1 MVGTAQVGE
10 NVDGDMSQP
19 LRGKIEGIQV
29 GRHWFW
35 HWFWFWHCFWSAL
48 VLVGTRNAATR
59 PLVIRTKSMRQLSK
73 EATAWPDLLTTSHQA
88 EDALTGAT
96 VADLAAAPSHDT
108 APCVRLRPE

>member
-1 MVGTAQVGE
+1 MVGTAQVVE

-19 LRGKIEGIQV
+19 LPGKIEGIQV

-35 HWFWFWHCFWSAL
+35 HWFWSAL
-48 VLVGTRNAATR
+48 VLVKRIGTRNAATR
-59 PLVIRTKSMRQLSK
+59 PLVIRTNSMRQLSK